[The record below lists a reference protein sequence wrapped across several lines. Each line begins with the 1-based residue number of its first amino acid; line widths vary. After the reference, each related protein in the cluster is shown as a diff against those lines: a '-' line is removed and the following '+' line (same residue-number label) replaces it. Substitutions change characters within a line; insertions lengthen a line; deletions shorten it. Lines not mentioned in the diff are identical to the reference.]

1 MDMTNLEHAHARVL
15 ERGQLVKQKDTDK
28 YCIVVSVDPPTRCCG
43 WEPCFCSHKKRYTP
57 MAKVIW
63 QTGTKAGQE
72 SAIMARLLEYVT

>member
-1 MDMTNLEHAHARVL
+1 MTNLDQSSGVGL
-15 ERGQLVKQKDTDK
+15 QRGQLVKQKDTEK
-28 YCIVVSVDPPTRCCG
+28 YCIIVSVDPPTRCCG

-72 SAIMARLLEYVT
+72 SAIMVRLLENVT